1 MSPPAANSAA
11 SASSTSLCFHAKLP
25 AKLAFVPYPW
35 ASSILLNALGGP
47 YACSKTIGRADDISS
62 VFNNIGRVGHLLLF
76 WCFIRHQPPE
86 PDAGSNLQNT
96 KQTSRFS
103 RSSKNAGIS
112 PNCDVPRVVVYQDP
126 AFSRDSHW
134 IQYLQAFIGK
144 ILQKIG
150 AVWKLE
156 VAIFSPLLC
165 KYLQVSISTLSFGK
179 KARVAFKYIVK
190 KIGQAWRVQ
199 VLLWPKKNFNSPM
212 FSAGLRS
219 GLHSNTFKHLRS

>member
-86 PDAGSNLQNT
+86 RPDAGSNLQNT
-96 KQTSRFS
+96 KT
-103 RSSKNAGIS
+103 N
-112 PNCDVPRVVVYQDP
+112 
-126 AFSRDSHW
+126 
-134 IQYLQAFIGK
+134 IQIFQIQ
-144 ILQKIG
+144 QKT
-150 AVWKLE
+150 
-156 VAIFSPLLC
+156 
-165 KYLQVSISTLSFGK
+165 QVSAPTAMYQGLWCIKIQHSVEIHIESNIS
-179 KARVAFKYIVK
+179 
-190 KIGQAWRVQ
+190 
-199 VLLWPKKNFNSPM
+199 
-212 FSAGLRS
+212 
-219 GLHSNTFKHLRS
+219 KHLSGRFCRRLVQYGN